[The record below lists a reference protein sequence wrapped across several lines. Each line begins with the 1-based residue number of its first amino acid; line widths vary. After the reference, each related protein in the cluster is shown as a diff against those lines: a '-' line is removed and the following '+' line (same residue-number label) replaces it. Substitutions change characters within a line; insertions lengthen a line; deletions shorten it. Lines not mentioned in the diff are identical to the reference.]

1 MILLTQISRYS
12 ANKRISAPEN
22 LTPALFT
29 IIVFMMNLCYK
40 RVFLPIRFMGRLET
54 AGRYPGLRTRADS
67 FPSPATFLSVHGR
80 KGGRPC
86 TESTDKVVDVKCLA
100 ISSIVAKSRIV
111 FTHLFSLVPARRVL
125 KSVSLYIHF
134 YGHSDT
140 CPMSADRSVPFV
152 GI

>member
-1 MILLTQISRYS
+1 
-12 ANKRISAPEN
+12 
-22 LTPALFT
+22 
-29 IIVFMMNLCYK
+29 
-40 RVFLPIRFMGRLET
+40 MGRLET

-86 TESTDKVVDVKCLA
+86 TEFIDGIMDAKCLV
-100 ISSIVAKSRIV
+100 ISSLVVKSRIV
-111 FTHLFSLVPARRVL
+111 FTHLFFICSGRRVL

-140 CPMSADRSVPFV
+140 CLMSADRRVSFV